1 MEAAVLN
8 NDTALLMLLEAKL
21 AITQSN
27 LNDFFITVSAILVFA
42 CDLCNNLAMQAGFSL
57 METGLVRSKN
67 ATNILMKST
76 LDAFIGATVYWLVG
90 YAFAYGDGNE
100 FIGWTGFA
108 LQGVSPSKLSFWFYQ
123 TIFANT
129 ASTIVSGATAER
141 INLPAFF
148 IYAFLLTGF
157 FYPVAS
163 RWVWHP
169 SGWLKIRGFID
180 FGGSGCVHMLG
191 GVCALVACV
200 MVGPR
205 TGRYENKTKKKFA
218 FRGHSNTLTGVGAFL
233 LMMGILGYNMSAQL
247 DLTHHGDGV
256 TVALS
261 AVNTILAGS
270 AGSIV
275 ATILGRATPTGSY
288 RWSYNT
294 MLNGAIAGMVSSC
307 AACNAMPYWGAYLTG
322 AGAGFL
328 FFVLRAL
335 INHLHVD
342 DPLDAFAVHFG
353 GGFFGMLSAPILVNS
368 GVILTGDES
377 SAEVLGWQLIGIL
390 VLVAWGVGFCLVLFG
405 SLKYFK
411 ILRVDSTVEVQ
422 GMDSMK
428 HGEPAYPAESW
439 EEQQYWDH
447 QVHRLIHLMRSTSI
461 ESLCGNQKN
470 SIATV
475 DLGVNNNFRLT
486 GMPPQMNFAHL
497 VLTDYFQKCVFPL
510 DSQRTCERF
519 RAQTVT
525 GVKVLNAEP
534 AP

>member
-1 MEAAVLN
+1 MEASVLN
-8 NDTALLMLLEAKL
+8 ETAVSIL
-21 AITQSN
+21 ASRLAMTQNN
-27 LNDFFITVSAILVFA
+27 LNDFFIIISAILVF
-42 CDLCNNLAMQAGFSL
+42 AMQAGFSL

-108 LQGVSPSKLSFWFYQ
+108 LQGVSPHKISFWFYQ

-129 ASTIVSGATAER
+129 VSTIVSGATAER

-157 FYPVAS
+157 LHPVAS
-163 RWVWHP
+163 RWVWHT
-169 SGWLKIRGFID
+169 SGWLKVRGVID
-180 FGGSGCVHMLG
+180 FGGGGCVHMLG
-191 GVCALVACV
+191 GVSALVACL

-205 TGRYENKTKKKFA
+205 IGRYDNKTMKKFA

-247 DLTHHGDGV
+247 DLSHPGDGV
-256 TVALS
+256 AVSVS
-261 AVNTILAGS
+261 AVNTLLAGS
-270 AGSIV
+270 SGSIV

-294 MLNGAIAGMVSSC
+294 MLNGAIAGMVSAC
-307 AACNAMPYWGAYLTG
+307 PACNDMPFWGAYVTG

-328 FFVLRAL
+328 YFALRAL

-353 GGFFGMLSAPILVNS
+353 GGFSGMVSAPLLVTN
-368 GVILTGDES
+368 GVILVGDVN
-377 SAEVLGWQLIGIL
+377 SAEVFCWQLVGIL
-390 VLVAWGVGFCLVLFG
+390 VLIAWGVGFCSILFG

-411 ILRVDSTVEVQ
+411 ILRVESCVEIH
-422 GMDSMK
+422 GMDLMK

-439 EEQQYWDH
+439 QEQQYWDH
-447 QVHRLIHLMRSTSI
+447 QVKQLVYSLSSTKI
-461 ESLCGNQKN
+461 DEAVGGQTIFD

-497 VLTDYFQKCVFPL
+497 ALTDHFQKSLFSLENQQRVGL
-510 DSQRTCERF
+510 DFISR
-519 RAQTVT
+519 
-525 GVKVLNAEP
+525 KY
-534 AP
+534 

>member
-27 LNDFFITVSAILVFA
+27 LNDFFITVSAILVF
-42 CDLCNNLAMQAGFSL
+42 AMQAGFSL